1 MDATGV
7 AGELFVTEPE
17 HREIFDL
24 QGVESFHE
32 VGLAGDL
39 RFILEVRLALSVD
52 NELAEAG

>member
-7 AGELFVTEPE
+7 AGELLVTEPE
-17 HREIFDL
+17 NREIFDL